1 MIQKRQEISKK
12 PPVNEILSHRK
23 EVGTS
28 NFIIEILSICRSEGI
43 VAIVN
48 LFTKFVELQEINK
61 SFPLAGWR
69 INSYFYKIA
78 CHQTSPTI

>member
-12 PPVNEILSHRK
+12 PPVYEILSHRK

-28 NFIIEILSICRSEGI
+28 NFIIEILSICRSEGTEAF
-43 VAIVN
+43 VK
-48 LFTKFVELQEINK
+48 LLTKFVKPQEFNK
-61 SFPLAGWR
+61 SFPSGWK
-69 INSYFYKIA
+69 ITSFYFKIA